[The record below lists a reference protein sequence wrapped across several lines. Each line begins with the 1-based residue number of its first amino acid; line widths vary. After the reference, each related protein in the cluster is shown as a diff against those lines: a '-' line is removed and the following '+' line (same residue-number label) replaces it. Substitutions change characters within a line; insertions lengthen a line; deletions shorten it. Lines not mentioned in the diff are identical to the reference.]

1 MSRKPSRK
9 KGPSASLIRA
19 KHHIQQKTEC
29 ENDIADLHD
38 NLTLKELVLKP
49 QTDNSA
55 PTGHNIQTDPDRNN
69 GKKTNIDSGGSKGDA
84 PGAPSPTDQNFLD
97 VMQFFGKFDKIVCW
111 HIPPLPRGLV
121 SLLRGILDPP
131 LIDTDDTQT
140 TQEVTTGDKTKQ
152 QLQIKTNGIIK
163 RKCVRNFKCKEW
175 SMITRSPSS

>member
-55 PTGHNIQTDPDRNN
+55 PTGHNIQTDLDRNN
-69 GKKTNIDSGGSKGDA
+69 GKKTNIDSGGSKGGR
-84 PGAPSPTDQNFLD
+84 PRR
-97 VMQFFGKFDKIVCW
+97 
-111 HIPPLPRGLV
+111 PLPYRPKF
-121 SLLRGILDPP
+121 S
-131 LIDTDDTQT
+131 
-140 TQEVTTGDKTKQ
+140 
-152 QLQIKTNGIIK
+152 
-163 RKCVRNFKCKEW
+163 
-175 SMITRSPSS
+175 